1 MTARE
6 RERELFMRANQKRDG
21 GREEGE
27 RERAMARGDSERE
40 LKTLLFSIF
49 EREREGRGP
58 LSPARVPNLAAHKNK
73 NVIDFIHLL
82 LRTKKKKREKRWRE
96 REREKKKK
104 RGRKRRGSSLLL
116 HSKTLRRFSKS
127 QQQPSPP
134 CRLPPRHLPRL
145 QDRQHN
151 HDRDDDEGAERAA
164 HQPARPLLRSLRFNE
179 VRHARLDVV
188 SRAADLR
195 LRGGGKKEE
204 RKREKKREVQRRTE
218 RECVCE
224 RERGWKNFKKQ
235 KNTRL
240 KNQTNLDRVE
250 HLSLR
255 IDQHSH
261 VEEDLV
267 QI

>member
-6 RERELFMRANQKRDG
+6 RERELYTRANQKRDG
-21 GREEGE
+21 GRGGGE
-27 RERAMARGDSERE
+27 RESNGERGQ
-40 LKTLLFSIF
+40 
-49 EREREGRGP
+49 RERVENISFFHFRE
-58 LSPARVPNLAAHKNK
+58 RVPNLAAHKNK
-73 NVIDFIHLL
+73 NVIDFIHL

-116 HSKTLRRFSKS
+116 HPKTLRRFSKS

-195 LRGGGKKEE
+195 LRGGGRKEE

-218 RECVCE
+218 RECVCV
-224 RERGWKNFKKQ
+224 RERG
-235 KNTRL
+235 
-240 KNQTNLDRVE
+240 
-250 HLSLR
+250 
-255 IDQHSH
+255 
-261 VEEDLV
+261 
-267 QI
+267 

>member
-1 MTARE
+1 
-6 RERELFMRANQKRDG
+6 
-21 GREEGE
+21 
-27 RERAMARGDSERE
+27 MARGDSERE

-49 EREREGRGP
+49 EGKRSSSPRESPQPRGTQ
-58 LSPARVPNLAAHKNK
+58 KK

-116 HSKTLRRFSKS
+116 HPKTLRRFSKS

-195 LRGGGKKEE
+195 LRGGGRKEE

-218 RECVCE
+218 RECVCV